1 MEALVEFVSG
11 ALRETGF
18 DVVETHEIAGRTQRL
33 RHLPRELDI
42 GVRHQILQAYPDGV
56 YDHQAEAI
64 EAVLKGEDVCLATST
79 ASGKSLVFMAVSAHF
94 IRTASPAR
102 VLALYPARALI
113 QDQIG
118 KWKDLLEPLSINF
131 GYIDGGVPTNSRP
144 AVLDSSDVVLMTPD
158 VAHAWF
164 MSHLDDPAVTR
175 FRTSLRL
182 VVLDEAH
189 VYDGVFGTNMAYF
202 VRRLQ
207 VAAGAFQ
214 IIISTATLGKP
225 DEFFSRLTGRNGVL
239 FGADKDA
246 SPAPSKKVVLA
257 REFRGRDFES
267 KIGLLAALAAHSDG
281 RFLAFSDSRK
291 AVEQFVA
298 ALRRGKDEADA
309 GDRTDNGCQS
319 APAESSAASC
329 EGERVLPYRAGY
341 ETEDRNRIQA
351 ALAAGELAG
360 VVSTSALELGL
371 DIGEVDIVLLL
382 NFPPAV
388 TSFWQRVGRCGR
400 VRAGV
405 CVLIDD
411 KGMLLQSG
419 GGLGGYLERPLE
431 PNWLYLDNRYIQYA
445 NALCAAAESCQLGR
459 DATGAQAYRALP
471 QTFLEMLDN
480 EIDPQHPVDHDLYLL
495 KQQAEAGPHYVFPL
509 RSGVEKNFDIVE
521 GTGPVYSERLGE
533 VTLSQ
538 ALREAYPGAI
548 YYYMAR
554 PYRVV
559 RFDYGKG
566 TIHVRRERYWTTQ
579 PVGQTMVFP
588 QFGDGILSLR
598 RSENGFV
605 AETNMQ
611 VSERVTGFVEQRG
624 GNKFTH
630 EYDAGS
636 SYYQRPVNRFFQTT
650 GVCWKVLGLSPSADE
665 QALTSAILR
674 VFCLEF
680 GIQERD
686 LGSGMFHSEQSPLGG
701 GRCRGMCIF
710 DATHGSL
717 RLTQRLAD
725 SFPAVV
731 DRLSAVLRE
740 LEPRA
745 AMLAELETMAA
756 ALRGMERLD
765 MSRIAGTPPKPTAGD
780 WIEVIAR
787 GEEAML
793 QSSLG
798 ARPVKI
804 IGYRFTPQGLVYDLE
819 PPDDGTRRYAPAKA
833 VQPMYG
839 QTKMIWFNLITGEES
854 DRRPPEGT

>member
-1 MEALVEFVSG
+1 MEPLSEFVSW

-18 DVVETHEIAGRTQRL
+18 EVVETHEIAGRPQRL
-33 RHLPRELDI
+33 THLPRRLDI
-42 GVRHQILQAYPDGV
+42 GVRHQILRAYPDGV

-64 EAVLKGEDVCLATST
+64 AAVLNGDDVCLATST
-79 ASGKSLVFMAVSAHF
+79 ASGKSLVFMAAAAHF
-94 IRTASPAR
+94 VRTAPRAK

-118 KWKDLLEPLSINF
+118 KWRHLLEPLNIKL
-131 GYIDGGVPTNSRP
+131 GYIDGGVPTDCRSP
-144 AVLDSSDVVLMTPD
+144 VLDSSDVVLMTPD

-164 MSHLDDPAVTR
+164 MSHLDDPAVAR
-175 FRTSLRL
+175 FRTSLCL

-189 VYDGVFGTNMAYF
+189 VYDGVFGTNMAYL

-207 VAAGAFQ
+207 VAAGPFQ
-214 IIISTATLGKP
+214 IILSTATLGKP
-225 DEFFSRLTGRNGVL
+225 HEFFLRLTGRHGIV
-239 FGADKDA
+239 FDADKDA
-246 SPAPSKKVVLA
+246 SPAPCKRVVLA
-257 REFRGRDFES
+257 RECRGKDFES
-267 KIGLLAALAAHSDG
+267 KIELLAALAAHSDG
-281 RFLAFSDSRK
+281 RFLAFCDSRK

-298 ALRRGKDEADA
+298 ALRRGKDGADTS
-309 GDRTDNGCQS
+309 DRTDNGCQS
-319 APAESSAASC
+319 ASAESSPASSQS
-329 EGERVLPYRAGY
+329 ERVFPYRAGY

-351 ALAAGELAG
+351 ALAAGELTG

-371 DIGEVDIVLLL
+371 DIGEVDIVLFLT
-382 NFPPAV
+382 FPPSV

-400 VRAGV
+400 VRPGV

-411 KGMLLQSG
+411 KGMLLQSQR
-419 GGLGGYLERPLE
+419 GLRGYLDRPLE

-445 NALCAAAESCQLGR
+445 NALCAAAESRQLRRGT
-459 DATGAQAYRALP
+459 TGARAYRTLP
-471 QTFLEMLDN
+471 QTFLDMLDN

-521 GTGPVYSERLGE
+521 GTGPVYGERLGT

-566 TIHVRRERYWTTQ
+566 TIHVKRERHWTTQ

-588 QFGDGILSLR
+588 QFGDGILSLWQ
-598 RSENGFV
+598 SKNGFV

-611 VSERVTGFVEQRG
+611 VSERVTGFVEKRG
-624 GNKFTH
+624 GNRLTH
-630 EYDAGS
+630 EYGAGS
-636 SYYQRPVNRFFQTT
+636 PYYQRPLTRFFQTT
-650 GVCWKVLGLSPSADE
+650 GVCWKVLGLSDE
-665 QALTSAILR
+665 QALTSAILQ

-686 LGSGMFHSEQSPLGG
+686 LGSGMFYSQQSPLGAG
-701 GRCRGMCIF
+701 KCRGTCIF

-725 SFPAVV
+725 NFPAIV

-740 LEPRA
+740 FEPQA
-745 AMLAELETMAA
+745 AMLADLETM
-756 ALRGMERLD
+756 RTTVKDMQRLD
-765 MSRIAGTPPKPTAGD
+765 MSGTASTSPKPTTAD

-798 ARPVKI
+798 VNPVRI

-819 PPDDGTRRYAPAKA
+819 PPSDGTRRYAPAQA
-833 VQPMYG
+833 VQPIYG
-839 QTKMIWFNLITGEES
+839 QTKMVWFNLITGEES
-854 DRRPPEGT
+854 DCRPPEGA